1 MAGPF
6 LPLSK
11 SPLDFGVHAAKHR
24 SVTKTCTVAPL
35 ATRCRSAP
43 PLPRPVLFQPPS
55 TPLPVGALLHH
66 STTTSTA
73 YIRSLRATHYSKG
86 RTHPSPCWP
95 PPSAP
100 PALRGLARRG
110 GSCGAPPSPAA
121 ASFLPA
127 LIKHQTTTLSRSPQ
141 KAFGPSLPR
150 RAPLLLL
157 FSSTRVGTRAT
168 QRLLLILLFF
178 ALLFCSLPAVWS
190 PSCPALPSRCCPPD
204 ASRPFFLTPSF
215 PQSFKRNPPCL
226 PAFQILLFFCH
237 PPYHQQP
244 LQQTHNNTHNNTQ
257 QTRYY
262 TSHLHKHYQTAS
274 PPFPPKSPGPHAP
287 PATTTIVIITDGQ
300 CLTLGEFP

>member
-1 MAGPF
+1 MLLLCPALCSSNPPAPHCPSAPCSTTAQQQAPPTYDHYAPHTTRRGGPTPPLAGP
-6 LPLSK
+6 LPLLR
-11 SPLDFGVHAAKHR
+11 PHCAGWRGGAALVGPR
-24 SVTKTCTVAPL
+24 RL
-35 ATRCRSAP
+35 
-43 PLPRPVLFQPPS
+43 LPRPLSSLLSSSTKQLPYHDPP
-55 TPLPVGALLHH
+55 
-66 STTTSTA
+66 
-73 YIRSLRATHYSKG
+73 K
-86 RTHPSPCWP
+86 
-95 PPSAP
+95 
-100 PALRGLARRG
+100 
-110 GSCGAPPSPAA
+110 
-121 ASFLPA
+121 
-127 LIKHQTTTLSRSPQ
+127 

-157 FSSTRVGTRAT
+157 FSSTRVGTHAT